1 MIHELKTYPE
11 YFKAVISGEKPF
23 EIRKNDRNF
32 KVGDYIA
39 LNEYSKE
46 SGYTGES
53 ALYEI
58 TYVMTDTE
66 YVKEG
71 FAVLG
76 IKQCCIVPGYWNVL
90 AKIMN
95 GVVTDET

>member
-1 MIHELKTYPE
+1 MIHELKTRTE
-11 YFKAVISGEKPF
+11 YFKSVISGAKPF
-23 EIRKNDRNF
+23 EIRKNDRDF
-32 KVGDYIA
+32 KVGDFVA
-39 LNEYSKE
+39 LNEFDNK

-53 ALYEI
+53 ALFEI

-76 IKQCCIVPGYWNVL
+76 IRRCYIQRYSSPFEAILGGLSK
-90 AKIMN
+90 
-95 GVVTDET
+95 

>member
-1 MIHELKTYPE
+1 MIHELKIRPE
-11 YFKAVISGEKPF
+11 YFKSVISGAKPF
-23 EIRKNDRNF
+23 EIRRNDRNF
-32 KVGDYIA
+32 KVGDLVA
-39 LNEYSKE
+39 LNEHDSV

-53 ALYEI
+53 VLFEI

-76 IKQCCIVPGYWNVL
+76 IKRCYIERESFFTRLLKGAAEN
-90 AKIMN
+90 
-95 GVVTDET
+95 ET

>member
-1 MIHELKTYPE
+1 MIHELKINPE
-11 YFKAVISGEKPF
+11 YFKSVISGAKPF
-23 EIRKNDRNF
+23 EIRRNDRNF
-32 KVGDYIA
+32 KVGDFVA
-39 LNEYSKE
+39 LNEFDDK

-58 TYVMTDTE
+58 TYVMTSTE

-76 IKQCCIVPGYWNVL
+76 IKRCYIERESVFARLLKGAAGN
-90 AKIMN
+90 
-95 GVVTDET
+95 ET

>member
-1 MIHELKTYPE
+1 MIHELKINPE
-11 YFKAVISGEKPF
+11 YFKSVITGAKPF
-23 EIRKNDRNF
+23 EIRRNDRDF
-32 KVGDYIA
+32 KVGDFVA
-39 LNEYSKE
+39 LNEFDDK

-58 TYVMTDTE
+58 TYVMTSTE

-76 IKQCCIVPGYWNVL
+76 IKRCYIERESIFARL
-90 AKIMN
+90 
-95 GVVTDET
+95 

>member
-1 MIHELKTYPE
+1 MIHELKINPE
-11 YFKAVISGEKPF
+11 YFKSVISGAKPF
-23 EIRKNDRNF
+23 EIRRNDRNF
-32 KVGDYIA
+32 KVGDFVA
-39 LNEYSKE
+39 LNEFDDK

-58 TYVMTDTE
+58 TYVMTSTE

-76 IKQCCIVPGYWNVL
+76 IKRCYIERESIFARL
-90 AKIMN
+90 
-95 GVVTDET
+95 

>member
-1 MIHELKTYPE
+1 MIHELKINPE
-11 YFKAVISGEKPF
+11 YFKSVITGAKPF
-23 EIRKNDRNF
+23 EIRRNDRDF
-32 KVGDYIA
+32 KVGDFVA
-39 LNEYSKE
+39 LNEFDDK

-58 TYVMTDTE
+58 TYVMTSTE

-76 IKQCCIVPGYWNVL
+76 IKRCYIERESVFARLLKGGGG
-90 AKIMN
+90 K
-95 GVVTDET
+95 